1 MLSLSTE
8 TRLKI
13 TQQDPVVPELAQAL
27 PARSGWAERLRS
39 PLASSS
45 ANALTTQR
53 QVVARSRRPLAA
65 PGVGS
70 ANVTFEMQE
79 RKR

>member
-8 TRLKI
+8 IRLKI

-39 PLASSS
+39 PLA
-45 ANALTTQR
+45 AL
-53 QVVARSRRPLAA
+53 
-65 PGVGS
+65 GVGA